1 MTTLHGTLASYVF
14 MSSQKRAAA
23 KIALFVVFGVIG
35 VAIALQNLMLVWPL
49 VIIYG
54 TLVWKEYASHSF
66 VSKVL
71 PAHTIIQKMLHAVL
85 LFLHLSLAFS
95 FAHPGYFS
103 ILILAFL
110 LFEMLTYT
118 LRLPSMQNPA
128 VVFRKL
134 KITTVE
140 ALLALFAFLGVFF
153 GYAQLA
159 LIIWCI
165 VVTDITIYSILF
177 RKTYAVPILS

>member
-1 MTTLHGTLASYVF
+1 

-23 KIALFVVFGVIG
+23 KIALFSVFGVVG
-35 VAIALQNLMLVWPL
+35 VVIAVQHLMLVWPL

-54 TLVWKEYASHSF
+54 TLTWKEYASHSF
-66 VSKVL
+66 VSKVI
-71 PAHTIIQKMLHAVL
+71 PAHTIIQRMLHGLL
-85 LFLHLSLAFS
+85 LFLHLSLVFS
-95 FAHPGYFS
+95 FSHPEYFS

-118 LRLPSMQNPA
+118 LKLPSMQNPA
-128 VVFRKL
+128 TVFRKI
-134 KITTVE
+134 KINTVE

-153 GYAQLA
+153 GYAQLT

-165 VVTDITIYSILF
+165 VVTDISIYSILF
-177 RKTYAVPILS
+177 RKMYVVPILS